1 MPELLTLPEART
13 ALRLK
18 DTDPKKD
25 ELLQSFIDGVT
36 SIIESYVGWVTER
49 TEVIEIRQGGCEVV
63 LPGLN
68 VISLTSGAY
77 VRSGETIDVTG
88 MYISPSG
95 ILRLSAGGNLPLEA
109 WRLTAVVGMTTI
121 PAAIKRAAA
130 EVLIEAW
137 ASQRQTPGQAEDL
150 KPFLVPNRARAWLAD
165 YEVGPGFA

>member
-1 MPELLTLPEART
+1 VPELLTLPEART

-18 DTDPKKD
+18 DNDAAVD
-25 ELLQSFIDGVT
+25 ALINSFIAGVT
-36 SIIESYVGWVTER
+36 SIVESYVGWVTER

-88 MYISPSG
+88 MYVSSSG
-95 ILRLSAGGNLPLEA
+95 ILRYSSGNNLPLEA
-109 WRLTAVVGMTTI
+109 WRLTAVVGMATI
-121 PAAIKRAAA
+121 PDAIKRAAG

-137 ASQRQTPGQAEDL
+137 ATQRQTPPKEL
-150 KPFLVPNRARAWLAD
+150 KPFLVPNRARAWLAGL
-165 YEVGPGFA
+165 ETGPGFA